1 MLRTTLIALSC
12 MAMLFG
18 CSKEE
23 TATPAKDS
31 SQDAAAQ
38 PAASNQ
44 PNDAPAQSSTQN
56 PTSDQPKGTQA
67 QSPTQPAAS
76 NETKDP
82 APTSPST
89 QAPAPVASSGQTS
102 PAPQAV
108 TPAPAVSSA
117 HVFAPP
123 AVSIPPHVIF
133 VQPPRKVV
141 ENFYSEFSSGRIDD
155 AIKCLSARYIAAEGG
170 PQKIRS
176 AYALAEAMLH
186 SGWRGTMRMGVQV
199 KNEEFRGQIA
209 LVHALVN
216 NFDGKGAQAKTHRL
230 IRENNVWKIDAIDR
244 G

>member
-1 MLRTTLIALSC
+1 MLRTTLVALSC
-12 MAMLFG
+12 MVMLFG

-23 TATPAKDS
+23 TAAPAKDQPES
-31 SQDAAAQ
+31 AAQ
-38 PAASNQ
+38 PAASNETK
-44 PNDAPAQSSTQN
+44 DAPAQPSSQDA
-56 PTSDQPKGTQA
+56 TSDQPKDA
-67 QSPTQPAAS
+67 QVPSPTQPAAS

-82 APTSPST
+82 TPSPST
-89 QAPAPVASSGQTS
+89 PAPVASSGQTS

-108 TPAPAVSSA
+108 TPAPAVSSG

-123 AVSIPPHVIF
+123 AVSIPPHLIF

-155 AIKCLSARYIAAEGG
+155 AMKCLSARYIAAEGG

-216 NFDGKGAQAKTHRL
+216 SFDGKGAQAKTHRL

>member
-12 MAMLFG
+12 MAMLCG

-44 PNDAPAQSSTQN
+44 PNDVPAQPSTQN
-56 PTSDQPKGTQA
+56 TTSDQPKDAQA
-67 QSPTQPAAS
+67 QSPTQPAAT
-76 NETKDP
+76 NEAKDP
-82 APTSPST
+82 APSPST
-89 QAPAPVASSGQTS
+89 PAPVASSGHPS

-108 TPAPAVSSA
+108 TPAPAVSSV

-155 AIKCLSARYIAAEGG
+155 AMKCLSTRYIAAEGG

-216 NFDGKGAQAKTHRL
+216 SFDGKGAQAKTHRL

>member
-12 MAMLFG
+12 VAMLFG

-38 PAASNQ
+38 PAASNETKDAAPPQ
-44 PNDAPAQSSTQN
+44 PSSQDATA
-56 PTSDQPKGTQA
+56 DQPKDAQV
-67 QSPTQPAAS
+67 QSPTQPAATS
-76 NETKDP
+76 QP
-82 APTSPST
+82 A
-89 QAPAPVASSGQTS
+89 AS
-102 PAPQAV
+102 
-108 TPAPAVSSA
+108 TPAAGTA
-117 HVFAPP
+117 HVSPP
-123 AVSIPPHVIF
+123 PVVALPRPVVSLPPHVVF
-133 VQPPRKVV
+133 VQSPGKVV

-155 AIKCLSARYIAAEGG
+155 AMKCLSTRYIAAEGG
-170 PQKIRS
+170 PQRIRS

-199 KNEEFRGQIA
+199 KNEEFRGQSA

-216 NFDGKGAQAKTHRL
+216 SFDGKGALPKTHRL
-230 IRENNVWKIDAIDR
+230 IRENNVWKIDAIDQ

>member
-12 MAMLFG
+12 VAMLFG

-38 PAASNQ
+38 PTASNQ
-44 PNDAPAQSSTQN
+44 PNDAPAQPSTQD
-56 PTSDQPKGTQA
+56 PTSDQPKDAQA

-82 APTSPST
+82 APSPST
-89 QAPAPVASSGQTS
+89 PAPVASSGQTS
-102 PAPQAV
+102 PAPQAA
-108 TPAPAVSSA
+108 TPAPAVSSG

-123 AVSIPPHVIF
+123 AVSIPPHLIF
-133 VQPPRKVV
+133 VQSPGKVV

-155 AIKCLSARYIAAEGG
+155 AMKCLSTRYIAAEGG

-216 NFDGKGAQAKTHRL
+216 SFDGKGALPKTHRL
-230 IRENNVWKIDAIDR
+230 IRENNAWKIDAIDR